1 MTNEQVTK
9 IQARI
14 ADLADKIAIL
24 EGQFRTTQN
33 RLKQDMTR
41 LIKMV
46 EHKRN

>member
-9 IQARI
+9 IQA
-14 ADLADKIAIL
+14 KIAIL
-24 EGQFRTTQN
+24 EGQFKTTQN